1 MSYRLGVDIGGTF
14 TDLALFDERTSGM
27 TIHKLLTTPDDP
39 ARAVLQGVRE
49 LLEMAGAPIEDVTAL
64 IHGTTLITNA
74 VIERKGSRC
83 AMLTTAG
90 FRDVLDI
97 GIENRYDQFDMRLK
111 YPRPLVER
119 TLQFE
124 VNERIGPDGEIR
136 RPLDEAEVRRVV
148 AGAVERGAESLAV
161 CLLHAYVQPA
171 HENRIRAI
179 VESAFPD
186 LPVSTSAEVLPFMRE
201 FERWTTTTMNAYTQ
215 RMADTYLRRLED
227 GLAGMRFAGQ
237 FYIMA
242 SNGGTVTP
250 ATARRFPVRLLES
263 GPAAGVLMSSHLGRL
278 LQAPNLLSF
287 DMGGTTAKGALVI
300 DGEPQ
305 KKYELEVAHVHEHK
319 AGSGFTVKIPVID
332 MVEIGAGGGSIA
344 GIDERGVIQVGP
356 RSAGAVPGP
365 ACYGRGGSEPTITD
379 ANVLLGF
386 LDPAFFLGGRMRL
399 DLEAAR
405 TAMRQ
410 RLAEPLGVSLLRA
423 AWGVHQTVNENMAQ
437 AFRLHASERGYDY
450 RNFTMIAFGGSGP
463 IHAARIARILHIPR
477 VIFPVGAGVMSA
489 FGLLVSPLSFETV
502 RSHPLAVDRITDDDL
517 AAAFAAPIAEA
528 TAFLDRAGVARRDI
542 GVKRRLDMRYRGQ
555 GYEIEVVLPDPDGKP
570 TGVADLSELFSREY
584 ARIFSAA
591 LLNEPLEIVTLK
603 VEAFGPRPRMADAAR
618 VAAADG
624 GARLKGSRRVYRPE
638 LDDLADCSFYDRYA
652 LRPGDDVAGPALI
665 EERESTCVI
674 NAGDVIRVD
683 ANLNLIADIA
693 LAGRN

>member
-14 TDLALFDERTSGM
+14 TDLALFDERNSAM

-39 ARAVLQGVRE
+39 ARAVLQGVHE
-49 LLEMAGAPIEDVTAL
+49 LLAMAGAPIEHVTAL

-119 TLQFE
+119 TLQLE
-124 VNERIGPDGEIR
+124 VDERVGPDGEIR
-136 RPLDEAEVRRVV
+136 RPLDEDEVRCVV
-148 AGAVERGAESLAV
+148 ARAVERGAESLAV

-201 FERWTTTTMNAYTQ
+201 FERWTTTTINAYTQ
-215 RMADTYLRRLED
+215 RMADSYLRRLED
-227 GLAGMRFAGQ
+227 GLAGMRFSGQ

-278 LQAPNLLSF
+278 LEAPNLLSF

-300 DGEPQ
+300 GGEPQ

-344 GIDERGVIQVGP
+344 DIDERGVIRVGP

-365 ACYGRGGSEPTITD
+365 ACYGRGGTEPTITD

-399 DLEAAR
+399 DFEAAG

-410 RLAEPLGVSLLRA
+410 RVAEPLGVSLMRA

-450 RNFTMIAFGGSGP
+450 RNFTMTAFGGCGP

-502 RSHPLAVDRITDDDL
+502 RSHPLAVDHMTDDDL

-528 TAFLDRAGVARRDI
+528 TSFLDRAGVPARDI
-542 GVKRRLDMRYRGQ
+542 RVKRRLDMRYRGQ
-555 GYEIEVVLPDPDGKP
+555 GYEIEVVLPDSDGRL
-570 TGVADLSELFSREY
+570 TGVADLPGLFNHEY

-591 LLNEPLEIVTLK
+591 QLNEPLEIVNLK
-603 VEAFGPRPRMADAAR
+603 VEALGPRPAMAKGCHLAGIAS
-618 VAAADG
+618 
-624 GARLKGSRRVYRPE
+624 GARLKGSRQVYRPE
-638 LDDLADCSFYDRYA
+638 ADDLVDCPVYDRYA
-652 LRPGDDVAGPALI
+652 LRPGDVVAGPALI

-674 NAGDVIRVD
+674 NSGDAVRVD
-683 ANLNLIADIA
+683 ADLNLIADIA
-693 LAGRN
+693 LSGRN

>member
-1 MSYRLGVDIGGTF
+1 MSCRLGVDIGGTF
-14 TDLALFDERTSGM
+14 TDLALFDERNSAM

-49 LLEMAGAPIEDVTAL
+49 LLEMAGAPVEHVTAL

-119 TLQFE
+119 SLQLE
-124 VNERIGPDGEIR
+124 VDERTGPDGEVR
-136 RPLDEAEVRRVV
+136 RPLDEDEVRRVV
-148 AGAVERGAESLAV
+148 ARAVERGAESLAV
-161 CLLHAYVQPA
+161 CLLHSYAQPA

-179 VESAFPD
+179 VESAFPG

-201 FERWTTTTMNAYTQ
+201 FERWTTTTINAYTQ

-227 GLAGMRFAGQ
+227 GLAGMRFAGR

-250 ATARRFPVRLLES
+250 ETARRFPVRLLES

-278 LQAPNLLSF
+278 LEAPNLLSF

-344 GIDERGVIQVGP
+344 DIDERGVIRVGP

-365 ACYGRGGSEPTITD
+365 ACYGRGGTEPTITD

-386 LDPAFFLGGRMRL
+386 LDPDFFLGGRMRL
-399 DLEAAR
+399 DLKAAGA
-405 TAMRQ
+405 AMRH
-410 RLAEPLGVSLLRA
+410 RLAEPLGVSLTRA

-450 RNFTMIAFGGSGP
+450 RNFTMTAFGGCGP

-502 RSHPLAVDRITDDDL
+502 RSHPLAVDRLTDDDL
-517 AAAFAAPIAEA
+517 AAAFIAPIEEA
-528 TAFLDRAGVARRDI
+528 TAFLDRAGVPACDI
-542 GVKRRLDMRYRGQ
+542 KVKRRLDMRYRGQ
-555 GYEIEVVLPDPDGKP
+555 GYEIEVVLPDADGRL
-570 TGVADLSELFSREY
+570 TGVADLPGLFSREY

-591 LLNEPLEIVTLK
+591 LLSEPLEIVNLK
-603 VEAFGPRPRMADAAR
+603 VEALGPRPAMAKGCHLAGIE
-618 VAAADG
+618 G

-638 LDDLADCSFYDRYA
+638 LDDLADCPVYDRYA
-652 LRPGDDVAGPALI
+652 LQPGDTVTGPALI

-674 NAGDVIRVD
+674 NSGDAIRID
-683 ANLNLIADIA
+683 ADLNLIADIA
-693 LAGRN
+693 LSGRN

>member
-39 ARAVLQGVRE
+39 ARAVLQGVQE

-64 IHGTTLITNA
+64 VHGTTLITNA

-136 RPLDEAEVRRVV
+136 RPLDEAEVRCVV
-148 AGAVERGAESLAV
+148 ARAVERGAESLAV
-161 CLLHAYVQPA
+161 CLLHSYVQPV
-171 HENRIRAI
+171 HENRIRAL
-179 VESAFPD
+179 VEKVFPD

-201 FERWTTTTMNAYTQ
+201 FERWTTTTINAYTQ
-215 RMADTYLRRLED
+215 QMADTYLRRLGD

-242 SNGGTVTP
+242 SNGGTVTT

-278 LQAPNLLSF
+278 LDAPNLLSF

-300 DGEPQ
+300 EGEPQ

-386 LDPAFFLGGRMRL
+386 LDPEFFLGGRMRL
-399 DLEAAR
+399 DLEAAS
-405 TAMRQ
+405 TATRQ

-502 RSHPLAVDRITDDDL
+502 RSHPLSVDQLTDDEL
-517 AAAFAAPIAEA
+517 VAAFAAPIAEA
-528 TAFLDRAGVARRDI
+528 TAFLDRAGVPGRDI
-542 GVKRRLDMRYRGQ
+542 RVKRRLDMRYRGQ
-555 GYEIEVVLPDPDGKP
+555 GYEIEVVLPDPDGQP
-570 TGVADLSELFSREY
+570 TGVADLPGLFGHEY
-584 ARIFSAA
+584 ARIFSAV
-591 LLNEPLEIVTLK
+591 LLNEPLEIVNLK
-603 VEAFGPRPRMADAAR
+603 VEAFGPRPSMADGCRLA
-618 VAAADG
+618 VTDG
-624 GARLKGSRRVYRPE
+624 GPRLKRRRQVYLPE
-638 LDDLADCSFYDRYA
+638 LDDLADCPVYDRYA
-652 LRPGDDVAGPALI
+652 LRSGDEVAGPALI
-665 EERESTCVI
+665 EERESTCAI
-674 NAGDVIRVD
+674 NAGDVMRVD
-683 ANLNLIADIA
+683 ANLNLIADVA